1 MILRKAKIE
10 QQLDDR
16 TTFIDTVWIAED
28 AITSILSHCKDL
40 DYIIHIL
47 PTTKTISHDNLTLA
61 YFIFGVY
68 KTTN

>member
-28 AITSILSHCKDL
+28 VIISILSRCKDL
-40 DYIIHIL
+40 DYTIHIL
-47 PTTKTISHDNLTLA
+47 PETKAISPDDLTLA